1 MLPKLKNYLDD
12 SENWNSFAF
21 FKTKLLEMIYEYFAD
36 LSFEIHLPFL
46 LEHQELYDKNE
57 LSFLYDLLGL
67 SKLRKYD
74 ESAIEI
80 LQNAKSLAVILNI
93 PGWLGLIDYHLIISY
108 LRFMQPAK
116 ALMLFDE
123 CGHDFQ
129 EAGAHRRILDLRFS
143 QARCLG
149 MLRLFEEAEQVFL
162 NLIQP
167 MIK

>member
-1 MLPKLKNYLDD
+1 MLLYNHEQKLKNYLDD

-93 PGWLGLIDYHLIISY
+93 PGWLELIDYHLIISY

-149 MLRLFEEAEQVFL
+149 M
-162 NLIQP
+162 
-167 MIK
+167 